1 METKTLE
8 LKGTEITLEDNE
20 KNPVVNINTENA
32 DIYINGVLVWQRYE
46 HEELAY
52 VPVQMRNFIADHND
66 FIQLEDG
73 IITSNLL
80 VNDSSIDIYIPV
92 NARKLITARF
102 DLIEDMEI
110 LETDFIRNSENI
122 DDETADKIMNK
133 FKSLWNEIEEAA
145 KKYNYKFDYSHSMD
159 DGYCGGWW
167 DIDFKRKD
175 WNEDNFKSFS
185 NLITKFNK
193 YFNEVWDKYK
203 L

>member
-1 METKTLE
+1 MGTKTLE

-46 HEELAY
+46 QEELAY
-52 VPVQMRNFIADHND
+52 VPVRMRNFIADHND

-73 IITSNLL
+73 IVTSDLW
-80 VNDSSIDIYIPV
+80 VNGSSIEIYIPV
-92 NARKLITARF
+92 NARKLIIARF
-102 DLIEDMEI
+102 DLIEDIDI

-133 FKSLWNEIEEAA
+133 FKSLWNEIEETA
-145 KKYNYKFDYSHSMD
+145 KKYNYKFNYSHSMD

-185 NLITKFNK
+185 NLITEFNK
-193 YFNEVWDKYK
+193 YFNEVLDKYK